1 MIQSK
6 SSSDALPSTTIRA
19 EFPSADAHPGG
30 LSPLRALR
38 WCVLVGAVA
47 ALTACG
53 GRRSADGNTERPQA
67 VPEGVAKFVSTTPP
81 ASMETRRFIDFS
93 SKVHLLGYT
102 LSDPSPSTTVDRQG
116 AEQPATEWNLTLFWK
131 SAKSLGPGWRLFTH
145 AVNRNGSFHNQD
157 SNGPLRAEKG
167 LPPSSWIPGQYYTDE
182 QRIIVQNDAST
193 SRVGLRV
200 GLWKEHQFVTSE
212 GVRTQ
217 GIRLNIVSGASDRVG
232 RGIVADLV
240 VSKD

>member
-1 MIQSK
+1 MIHSRGNFY
-6 SSSDALPSTTIRA
+6 DLPSTTIRWC
-19 EFPSADAHPGG
+19 
-30 LSPLRALR
+30 ALTG
-38 WCVLVGAVA
+38 VIAV
-47 ALTACG
+47 LTACG
-53 GRRSADGNTERPQA
+53 GGPSASGNNDGPQA
-67 VPEGVAKFVSTTPP
+67 VPESVEKFVSPTPP
-81 ASMETRRFIDFS
+81 LGMETRRFIDFGG
-93 SKVHLLGYT
+93 KVHLLGYS
-102 LSDPSPSTTVDRQG
+102 LSDPSPSTTQDRQG

-167 LPPSSWIPGQYYTDE
+167 LPPSAWIPGQYYTDE
-182 QRIIVQNDAST
+182 QRIVVQNDAST

-200 GLWKEHQFVTSE
+200 GIWKEHQFVTSE